1 MSPIACLIDPAPE
14 RAPLAA
20 LSALFSPL
28 LHLAPPGK
36 APADAR
42 LTAIAPPL
50 PEAEARQLAR
60 IVALL
65 SGPDAAQQA
74 EQVRE
79 LAQALLAS
87 TGEAESS
94 GTVLR
99 ELRAGRGQEAP
110 PSSSSAD
117 PRLVRDLLL
126 LVLTDQQ
133 AREEA
138 ELDAALDRIGAEEN
152 RMLARL
158 RDDDNDDDDDDDDLR
173 SMESAETAAAS
184 ALPRPEYA
192 AAWLRVL
199 ARCDLPCARPWL
211 ITRNAALAQAL
222 LAQYRR
228 DDLGEAVALPDL
240 VLPEDLTQAKSACPP
255 AAMEALTRL
264 QEASSEEEARL
275 LAQDCARSLADK
287 ASSTAPTPGLTRLE
301 LRVLPG
307 VCLLGLCSPAR
318 PVAAAFMP

>member
-28 LHLAPPGK
+28 LHLVPPGK

-42 LTAIAPPL
+42 LTAIVPPL

-99 ELRAGRGQEAP
+99 ELRAGRGQEALP
-110 PSSSSAD
+110 SSAD

-158 RDDDNDDDDDDDDLR
+158 RDDDNDDDDDLR

-307 VCLLGLCSPAR
+307 LCLLGLCGPAR

>member
-36 APADAR
+36 SPADAR

-79 LAQALLAS
+79 LTQALLAS

-158 RDDDNDDDDDDDDLR
+158 RDDDDDGPL

-275 LAQDCARSLADK
+275 LAQDCARLLADK

-307 VCLLGLCSPAR
+307 VCLLGLCGPAR
-318 PVAAAFMP
+318 PAAAAFMP